1 MDISD
6 SAPNGLD
13 SVQYYSMMFS
23 WAMQGKATEQL
34 CDQGLMIHSVRQC
47 SRQLMLNDIHA
58 IVDSI

>member
-13 SVQYYSMMFS
+13 SAQCYSMIFS
-23 WAMQGKATEQL
+23 WAMQGKAKEQL
-34 CDQGLMIHSVRQC
+34 CDQGLMIHSVGQR